1 MGKKLDLGPESLR
14 IKLCRVVPRG
24 QWKCR
29 AGETEE
35 DFPRL
40 CEDEMTE
47 LLSQKLSN
55 LRASFP
61 GRSGGRATKRKG
73 SLRA

>member
-1 MGKKLDLGPESLR
+1 MGKKLDLGPESPR
-14 IKLCRVVPRG
+14 IKLCGVVPRG

-29 AGETEE
+29 AGKTEE

-47 LLSQKLSN
+47 LLSQKLSS

-61 GRSGGRATKRKG
+61 GRSGGGATKRKG